1 MSNAI
6 TYRMPYGVPGD
17 LSRPSRANVEAWAF
31 GAAPFASYGI
41 PVKLVAG
48 LAVPVSAVADGAL
61 TYGFLVR
68 PFPVTGPNASDP
80 LGTAVPPTSGV
91 ANVMNRGYI
100 NVKNNA
106 GAPAAGGKVYVRVA
120 NGVPATPVGG
130 VEAAAIAGTTEVI
143 PGAHF
148 MGPAD
153 ANGNCE
159 VEFRSTL

>member
-1 MSNAI
+1 
-6 TYRMPYGVPGD
+6 
-17 LSRPSRANVEAWAF
+17 
-31 GAAPFASYGI
+31 
-41 PVKLVAG
+41 
-48 LAVPVSAVADGAL
+48 
-61 TYGFLVR
+61 
-68 PFPVTGPNASDP
+68 
-80 LGTAVPPTSGV
+80 
-91 ANVMNRGYI
+91 MNRGYI